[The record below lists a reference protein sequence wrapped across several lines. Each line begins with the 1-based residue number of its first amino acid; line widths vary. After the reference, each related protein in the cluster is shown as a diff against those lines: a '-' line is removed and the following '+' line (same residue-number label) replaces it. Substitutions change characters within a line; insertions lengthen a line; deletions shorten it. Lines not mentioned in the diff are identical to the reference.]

1 MQINVI
7 ELLKERCKYPLSTL
21 ETLDGF
27 IDAALTNKPDRCYFV
42 SPEGIFKQY
51 YRKNDVIKDYYVTA
65 VFDMSTAYM
74 PYVAV
79 KMSLFVLSKKE
90 SSVVKTG
97 IYNGEVCF
105 DRKERKDNYNPPFE
119 LSSNLTS
126 EYIEYCELINQWIN
140 KGGETPK
147 DTEHYKFNAVN
158 RTTFDS
164 DKPFAS
170 KHTKQ
175 VFAVYEQLAKENTVK
190 LSELADIV
198 IPKKVIGT
206 SGFTINAKCLKYP
219 FNKKELNIGTKS
231 DSQILKGDIISYG
244 SQQFYLITE
253 ELENVC
259 ANTTMQIIRPHKQI
273 SPEYLF
279 IYLSSETSKIIL
291 DALSMGTVIKHLSA
305 KDISEFPVITP
316 PSNTQD
322 YKELFEVLYNTTVDD
337 SIDEL
342 TKLIVNLKTDK
353 QSLESSLL
361 EEQSQKLKL
370 IKDPKVRK
378 IILDDVKELI
388 TCYEHGAYKATLTL
402 AGSIL
407 EAFLI
412 DWLGSM
418 HGRDYFNEKYFVAD
432 RRNKA
437 KTREANLIDYI
448 DAIADI
454 KKPDWMEEQG
464 KAHHIREKR
473 NMVHAK
479 LCMIKSKEINGKTCK
494 QVIDY
499 LIEIIST
506 RYKNLFI

>member
-1 MQINVI
+1 MKIDVI
-7 ELLKERCKYPLSTL
+7 ELLKERCNYPLSTDK
-21 ETLDGF
+21 TLDGF
-27 IDAALTNKPDRCYFV
+27 IDTALANKPDRCWFITT
-42 SPEGIFKQY
+42 EGIFRQY
-51 YRKNDVIKDYYVTA
+51 YRKNDKIKEYYVTA

-74 PYVAV
+74 PYMAV

-90 SSVVKTG
+90 SSVIKTG
-97 IYNGEVCF
+97 VYNGEVCF
-105 DRKERKDNYNPPFE
+105 GRNEKKNNCNPTFE

-126 EYIEYCELINQWIN
+126 EYIHYCELINQWIN

-147 DTEHYKFNAVN
+147 DTEHYSFNAVN
-158 RTTFDS
+158 RKSFDS

-175 VFAVYEQLAKENTVK
+175 VFAIYEQLEKEDTIK
-190 LSELADIV
+190 LSEIADII
-198 IPKKVIGT
+198 IPKKVAGA
-206 SGFTINAKCLKYP
+206 SGFTISAKCLKYP
-219 FNKKELNIGTKS
+219 FDKKGLNIGTQS
-231 DSQILKGDIISYG
+231 NSQIFKGDIISFG

-253 ELENVC
+253 ELENVY
-259 ANTTMQIIRPHKQI
+259 ANTMMRIIRPHKQI
-273 SPEYLF
+273 TPEYLF
-279 IYLSSETSKIIL
+279 IYLNSETSKIIL
-291 DALSMGTVIKHLSA
+291 DSLSMGTVIKHLST
-305 KDISEFPVITP
+305 KELSEFPVITP

-322 YKELFEVLYNTTVDD
+322 YKELFKVLYNAPTED
-337 SIDEL
+337 SINEL
-342 TKLIVNLKTDK
+342 TKLIVSLKTDK

-388 TCYEHGAYKATLTL
+388 TCYEHNAYKATLTL

-412 DWLGSM
+412 DWLGSI
-418 HGRDYFNEKYFVAD
+418 HSKDYFNEKFFVAD
-432 RRNKA
+432 RRDKSR
-437 KTREANLIDYI
+437 TREANLIDYI

-479 LCMIKSKEINGKTCK
+479 LCMMKSKEINEKTCK